1 MASRTSTR
9 RNAKQEKPEPAR
21 RGNEAAGRQ
30 APARRPL
37 WSGTL
42 RLALV
47 TVPVKLYPAVQSGAR
62 IAAHQIHRPSGKRIQ
77 YQKVAPGIGP
87 VDTADIVKGFQ
98 VERDGYVLL
107 EAEEIEGLKLEAKET
122 LDIVQ
127 FVGQGEIAPIWFDKP
142 YYVVADGDVAEE
154 AYRVLRDA
162 MRATGRIGLGQFVMR
177 GRESVGAIKPCGNGL
192 LLETLRFAD
201 EVQDAAPYFAAFDD
215 DAAEPELLDLARN
228 LIERKSA
235 PFEPGRFH
243 DQYTEAL
250 RALIEAKARRRKPVA
265 VGEEHPHRGGKVI
278 DLVEALKRSVEGGG
292 TPARPQRRRKAAS

>member
-1 MASRTSTR
+1 MATRTSTR
-9 RNAKQEKPEPAR
+9 RSAKAEKPEPAER
-21 RGNEAAGRQ
+21 SRSGAKRQ

-47 TVPVKLYPAVQSGAR
+47 TVPVKLFPAVQSGAR

-87 VDTADIVKGFQ
+87 VDAADIVKGFQ

-107 EAEEIEGLKLEAKET
+107 EPDEIEGLKLEAKET

-142 YYVVADGDVAEE
+142 YYVVADGEVAEE

-177 GRESVGAIKPCGNGL
+177 GRDYVAALKPCGNGL

-235 PFEPGRFH
+235 PFQPGRFH

-250 RALIEAKARRRKPVA
+250 RALIEAKAKRRKPVA
-265 VGEEHPHRGGKVI
+265 VTEEHSHRGGKVI
-278 DLVEALKRSVEGGG
+278 DLVEALKRSVEGGAG
-292 TPARPQRRRKAAS
+292 PSRPQRRRKVSG